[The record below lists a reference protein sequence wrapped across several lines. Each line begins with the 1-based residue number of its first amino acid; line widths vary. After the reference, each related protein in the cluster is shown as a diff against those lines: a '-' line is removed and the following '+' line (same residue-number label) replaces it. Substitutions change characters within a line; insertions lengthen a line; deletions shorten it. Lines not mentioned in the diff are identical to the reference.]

1 MNSKLG
7 LISLLLL
14 PAISISCATENTIQ
28 TTGTDAGHPEERL
41 PVSIV
46 ESRSCFTGAFENYES
61 WLSRLAKSNADFDRS
76 EFEKRISKEQ
86 FESAKSELNCQRFL
100 YEVDGVTVIGYS
112 VHPAVQTGPLPVIIY
127 NRGGNGSHARLNLG
141 SLFNHIFPLADSGY
155 FVIASQYRG
164 SGFRREGLDTGEDEF
179 GGKDVEDVLAL
190 IDLIDHSP
198 VADPSRIGMFGWSR
212 GAIMSFLAAARTD
225 RLSAIVVGGAPTD
238 ILREVE
244 VRPEM
249 ERVFNARIPNY
260 SDDKVAALEDRSVLY
275 WAEKLPTSTPIL
287 ILHGQSDSSVTVNSA
302 LNLAAELQLQ
312 EIPYRLVIY
321 ENGTHA
327 LFEYKR
333 QVNAEV
339 LNWFEDKLN

>member
-1 MNSKLG
+1 MNSRLG
-7 LISLLLL
+7 FLNLLFLV
-14 PAISISCATENTIQ
+14 AISTACATDNTIEI
-28 TTGTDAGHPEERL
+28 TGPGVEHSGESP

-61 WLSRLAKSNADFDRS
+61 WLTRLAESSAGFNRS
-76 EFEKRISKEQ
+76 KFEKRISKKQ

-100 YEVDGVTVIGYS
+100 YEVDGVTVVGYS
-112 VHPAVQTGPLPVIIY
+112 VHPAAQIGPFPVVLY
-127 NRGGNGSHARLNLG
+127 NRGGNGPHARINRA

-179 GGKDVEDVLAL
+179 GGKDVDDVLAL

-198 VADPSRIGMFGWSR
+198 VADASRIGMFGWSR
-212 GAIMSFLAAARTD
+212 GAIMSFLAATRTD
-225 RLSAIVVGGAPTD
+225 RLAAIVVGGAPTD
-238 ILREVE
+238 ILRELE

-249 ERVFNARIPNY
+249 ERVFEARIPNY
-260 SDDKVAALEDRSVLY
+260 SDDKVVSLEERSVLY
-275 WAEKLPTSTPIL
+275 WAEKLPASTPIL
-287 ILHGQSDSSVTVNSA
+287 ILHGQSDSNVTVNSA
-302 LNLAAELQLQ
+302 LDLAAELQLQ
-312 EIPYRLVIY
+312 GIPSRLVIY

-327 LFEYKR
+327 LLEYKR

-339 LNWFEDKLN
+339 FNWFEEKLD